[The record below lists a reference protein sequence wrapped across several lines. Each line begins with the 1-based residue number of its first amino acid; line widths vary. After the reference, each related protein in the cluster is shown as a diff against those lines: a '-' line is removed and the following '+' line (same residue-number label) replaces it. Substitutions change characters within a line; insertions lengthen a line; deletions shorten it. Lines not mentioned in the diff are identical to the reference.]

1 MGGRLVGI
9 VGEEPMMRATIVQR
23 TGEASFATTQPWDTV
38 APRLL
43 NFPEPSR
50 FSF

>member
-1 MGGRLVGI
+1 
-9 VGEEPMMRATIVQR
+9 MMRATVVTR
-23 TGEASFATTQPWDTV
+23 VGKDALRTTQNWDTI

-43 NFPEPSR
+43 NFPEPSK